1 MVDIISNGYKYSSS
15 SFELN
20 IIQQCCIVSIISP
33 YAFTIQLTRDL
44 IECDRFFKNLKY

>member
-1 MVDIISNGYKYSSS
+1 MVDITSNGYKYSSS